1 MNENELLIEIQ
12 KHNETIEQLAN
23 YLGIETQTLERKMS
37 DDTDSD
43 FTMGEIKKIKEH
55 YNLTSERVDEIFFN
69 LELY

>member
-12 KHNETIEQLAN
+12 KHNETIGQLAN

-37 DDTDSD
+37 DDTDYD

>member
-1 MNENELLIEIQ
+1 MNEKELLIEIQ
-12 KHNETIEQLAN
+12 KHNETIGQLAN

>member
-1 MNENELLIEIQ
+1 MNKNELLIEIQ

-37 DDTDSD
+37 DDTDYD
-43 FTMGEIKKIKEH
+43 FAMKKKKKIKEH

>member
-12 KHNETIEQLAN
+12 KHNETIGQLAN

-37 DDTDSD
+37 DDTDYD

-55 YNLTSERVDEIFFN
+55 YKLTSERVDEIFFN
-69 LELY
+69 LELS

>member
-12 KHNETIEQLAN
+12 KHNETIKQLAN

-69 LELY
+69 LELS

>member
-12 KHNETIEQLAN
+12 KHNETIGQLAD

>member
-1 MNENELLIEIQ
+1 MNKNELLIEIQ
-12 KHNETIEQLAN
+12 KHNETIEQLTN

-37 DDTDSD
+37 DDADYD

-69 LELY
+69 LELS

>member
-12 KHNETIEQLAN
+12 KHNETLGQLAN

>member
-1 MNENELLIEIQ
+1 MNEKELLIEIQ
-12 KHNETIEQLAN
+12 KHNETIGQLAN

-69 LELY
+69 LELS

>member
-12 KHNETIEQLAN
+12 KHNETIGQLAD

-37 DDTDSD
+37 DDTDYD

-69 LELY
+69 LELS

>member
-1 MNENELLIEIQ
+1 MNKNELLIEIQ
-12 KHNETIEQLAN
+12 KHNETIKQLAN

-55 YNLTSERVDEIFFN
+55 YNLTIERVDEIFFSAGVS
-69 LELY
+69 

>member
-12 KHNETIEQLAN
+12 KHNETIKQLAN

-37 DDTDSD
+37 DYTDSD

>member
-12 KHNETIEQLAN
+12 KHNETIGQLAN

-55 YNLTSERVDEIFFN
+55 YNLTIERVDEIFFN

>member
-12 KHNETIEQLAN
+12 KHNETIKQLAN

-37 DDTDSD
+37 DDTDYD

>member
-43 FTMGEIKKIKEH
+43 FTMGEIKKSKSI
-55 YNLTSERVDEIFFN
+55 TI
-69 LELY
+69 

>member
-12 KHNETIEQLAN
+12 KHNETIGQLAN
-23 YLGIETQTLERKMS
+23 YLGMETQTLERKMS

-69 LELY
+69 LELS

>member
-12 KHNETIEQLAN
+12 KHNETIKQLAN

-37 DDTDSD
+37 DATDSD

>member
-23 YLGIETQTLERKMS
+23 YLGMETQTLGRKMS

>member
-12 KHNETIEQLAN
+12 KHNETIGQLAN

-37 DDTDSD
+37 DDTDYD

-69 LELY
+69 LELS

>member
-12 KHNETIEQLAN
+12 KHNETIKQLAN

>member
-12 KHNETIEQLAN
+12 KHNETIGQLAN
-23 YLGIETQTLERKMS
+23 YLGMETQTLEPKMS

>member
-12 KHNETIEQLAN
+12 KHNETIKQLAN

-55 YNLTSERVDEIFFN
+55 YNLTIERVDEIFFSAGVS
-69 LELY
+69 

>member
-12 KHNETIEQLAN
+12 KHNETIGQLAN
-23 YLGIETQTLERKMS
+23 YLGMETQTLERKMS

>member
-12 KHNETIEQLAN
+12 KHNETLGQLAY

-37 DDTDSD
+37 DDTDCD

-55 YNLTSERVDEIFFN
+55 YNFTSERVDEIFFN
-69 LELY
+69 LELS

>member
-12 KHNETIEQLAN
+12 KHNETIRQLAN

>member
-12 KHNETIEQLAN
+12 KHNETIGQLAN

>member
-12 KHNETIEQLAN
+12 KHNEIIGQLAD

-69 LELY
+69 LELS

>member
-1 MNENELLIEIQ
+1 MNKNELLIEIQ
-12 KHNETIEQLAN
+12 KHNETIKQLAN

>member
-12 KHNETIEQLAN
+12 KHNETIKQLAN

-55 YNLTSERVDEIFFN
+55 YNLTIERVDEIFFSA
-69 LELY
+69 EVS